1 MTATG
6 ITTIEQLQLM
16 PEDDRLEELRSR
28 LEDQWFERKSA
39 RCSARDLGD
48 LLIGFANAEG
58 GLIVLGIDAGQVEG
72 VADSTRRVN
81 DWRQAAIDYTEP
93 AVRHRFEL
101 LPCLNRRGDPD
112 EVAVVEVEASEQMHQ
127 NLKGET
133 YLRIGDENRRLGVL
147 EAQELRF
154 DKGQSIFD
162 GTPVPESR
170 MSDLDEDLVNRYLE
184 RVKGAVRRDVVL
196 ASRGLVA
203 PHGRSMRP
211 TVAGLLVLGKEPQR
225 FFPEAVVRLLRYQ
238 GPSRE
243 TGARSNVVRDVRLD
257 GPLSLQIDAAR
268 RRVRRWLPSA
278 IRLQRTGRF
287 AGSTLIPQFAWVEAV
302 VNAVIHRSYSMS
314 GDHVRVELFDDRLE
328 VESPGRLPGLVRVEN
343 IRSTRFARNPRVAR
357 ALADLRYGREL
368 GEGVNRMFEEME
380 RVGLPDPIYTQ
391 GPASV
396 RVTFLADALSARIAE
411 ELPDGAERFVEY
423 LSRNGRVTTSQAVD
437 LFGVSRPTALRHLHH
452 LHETGFIE
460 HTGTS
465 LNDPRGYW
473 RLRRSSEQ

>member
-16 PEDDRLEELRSR
+16 PEDDRVEELRSR

-58 GLIVLGIDAGQVEG
+58 GLVVLGIDAGQVEG

-162 GTPVPESR
+162 GSPVAEAKL
-170 MSDLDEDLVNRYLE
+170 SDLDEDLTNRYLE

-203 PHGRSMRP
+203 ARGRSMRP

-243 TGARSNVVRDVRLD
+243 TGARSNVIRDVRLD
-257 GPLSLQIDAAR
+257 GPLSVQIDAAR

-437 LFGVSRPTALRHLHH
+437 LFGVSRPTALRHLHR

-473 RLRRSSEQ
+473 RLRRGSEQ